1 MKKISFLFIST
12 LLIIVSVTSCVKR
25 EYDEPP
31 AVVIPTGNVLTIA
44 DLYQM
49 YQDSVV
55 AQGVP
60 QYKFTGD
67 YSVYAVVSMDDK
79 LGNIYKTAYVQ
90 DGNNAMKLHTLS
102 SGGLYQGDSIRIYL
116 KGLLLMDYNG
126 ILQLD
131 SVNVDKNI
139 FKQATQKVISPLH
152 VTIPELA
159 AHISDP
165 TYQCKLVILDSVQF
179 VDPNQT
185 YADPA
190 NLNDRN
196 CMLTDKDRNQI
207 IVRNSAYATF
217 AGDSLPKGNGSL
229 IAIMGVYGSDL
240 QLYVRSTDE
249 LKMNNARFPDPYLN
263 KNFDDGSVTSGGW
276 TTQEVTGNIPWT
288 IYGGNVASISNYNGS
303 SNTACET
310 WLISPAMDLSSAVG
324 PVLTFQNAKNYTGPD
339 MLCEIS
345 TDYDGSSAPST
356 ATWTSVNYTK
366 STGGFSFVNSGNID
380 LSNYLSSSVYVAF
393 VYTGTNS
400 DGATWEL
407 DNVLVV
413 EN

>member
-1 MKKISFLFIST
+1 MRKISFLFIAT

-31 AVVIPTGNVLTIA
+31 AVVIPTGHVLTIA

-55 AQGVP
+55 AQGVS
-60 QYKFTGD
+60 QYKFTDD
-67 YSVYAVVSMDDK
+67 YSVYAVVTMDDK

-116 KGLLLMDYNG
+116 KGLLLMDYHG

-139 FKQATQKVISPLH
+139 FKQATGKEIQPMT
-152 VTIPELA
+152 VTISELN

-165 TYQCKLVILDSVQF
+165 TYLCRLIKLDSVQF
-179 VDPNQT
+179 NDPNQT
-185 YADPA
+185 YADAA
-190 NLNDRN
+190 NLIDRN
-196 CMLTDKDRNQI
+196 LMLRDFERNQI
-207 IVRNSAYATF
+207 IVRNSGYATF
-217 AGDSLPKGNGSL
+217 AGDSVPSGSGSL
-229 IAIMGVYGSDL
+229 IGVLGKYDSDL
-240 QLYVRSTDE
+240 QIYIRTTSEV
-249 LKMNNARFPDPYLN
+249 MFNNPRFPDPYLD

-276 TTQEVTGNIPWT
+276 TQQEVTGNIPWT
-288 IYGGNVASISNYNGS
+288 IYGGNVASISNYNG

-324 PVLTFQNAKNYTGPD
+324 PVLTFKNAKNYTGPD
-339 MLCEIS
+339 MECKIS

-356 ATWTSVNYTK
+356 ATWTSVTYTK
-366 STGGFSFVNSGNID
+366 STGGFTFVNSGNID
-380 LSNYLSSSVYVAF
+380 LSNYLSPSVYVAF

-400 DGATWEL
+400 DGATWEI
-407 DNVLVV
+407 DDVLVV